1 MAHRLQKHRLGFI
14 VIKEIIYRLR
24 AGSLF
29 WWIWLLIERRNDSEM
44 PGWILLVVEV
54 CEPDTFVQRH
64 GLGSYKMLHVQ
75 EMTGK

>member
-1 MAHRLQKHRLGFI
+1 MGNSFEKHRLGLI
-14 VIKEIIYRLR
+14 VIKEIIYGLR

-29 WWIWLLIERRNDSEM
+29 WWIWRQTERRNDGEIS
-44 PGWILLVVEV
+44 GWLLLVAEV
-54 CEPDTFVQRH
+54 CEPDTIVQRQ